1 MPTLLPKDADNNVI
15 PALRLR
21 GSGGAHT
28 IAATATTARNSTA
41 FNAETRVDAGTSIN
55 FVISEGPAMPD
66 YGDDATT
73 SGGEPQP

>member
-1 MPTLLPKDADNNVI
+1 
-15 PALRLR
+15 
-21 GSGGAHT
+21 
-28 IAATATTARNSTA
+28 
-41 FNAETRVDAGTSIN
+41 VDAGTTIN

>member
-1 MPTLLPKDADNNVI
+1 MFLVKSNGRGIGFPRLQRNGGKAKAFG
-15 PALRLR
+15 PAQQLIEQ
-21 GSGGAHT
+21 S
-28 IAATATTARNSTA
+28 IS
-41 FNAETRVDAGTSIN
+41 DGTSVDTGTTIN